1 VSALR
6 LAELAPRELDARIAE
21 VPALILPVGTI
32 EWHSHHLPVGLD
44 GLKAEA
50 IAAGA
55 AELTGAMLAPTCWW
69 AADGVPFPYT
79 LRLAPE
85 PVEALLGA
93 ALLQFAGMG
102 FRALLVV
109 NGHYGLANSRAVRA
123 AALRCMD
130 ATPATVLAVADYEA
144 LTRLGNRGD
153 HAGVWES
160 SLLWARRPDLVHLDA
175 VAPGEPLPGVIGDDP
190 RGLASER
197 LGEEGIAAAT
207 AGLAAALRRALT
219 DGPADRARYVRALRA
234 GQAALDRTAELR
246 AELPRDRV
254 PPVLTPAWAAHLE
267 ALLDGRYDDAAAHA
281 CRKAADLAR

>member
-6 LAELAPRELDARIAE
+6 LAELAPRALDDRIAR
-21 VPALILPVGTI
+21 VPALVLPVGTI

-50 IAAGA
+50 IAADA
-55 AELTGAMLAPTCWW
+55 AELTGAVLAPTCWW

-79 LRLAPE
+79 LRLQRE
-85 PVEALLGA
+85 PVEALLGE

-102 FRALLVV
+102 FRVLLVV

-160 SLLWARRPDLVHLDA
+160 SLLWARRPDLVRLDA
-175 VAPGEPLPGVIGDDP
+175 VASGEPLPGVIGDDP
-190 RGLASER
+190 RGRASAR
-197 LGEEGIAAAT
+197 LGEEGVTAAAG
-207 AGLAAALRRALT
+207 ALAAALRRALAEA
-219 DGPADRARYVRALRA
+219 PEDRERYVAALRA
-234 GQAALDRTAELR
+234 GLAALDRTAALR
-246 AELPRDRV
+246 AELPRDQV
-254 PPVLTPAWAAHLE
+254 SPVLTPAWMEHIE

-281 CRKAADLAR
+281 RRKAADLAS